1 MCSKANITYPCTWG
15 YRIIG
20 HNQDSVLAAIKQ
32 VFNDDNV
39 EAKWRF
45 SKNSKYVSLDY
56 HYIVNDDNQR
66 IEYFNKLAQ
75 CDKIIMVI

>member
-1 MCSKANITYPCTWG
+1 MEDMYTSFKSYFQ
-15 YRIIG
+15 G
-20 HNQDSVLAAIKQ
+20 HDVQARNLI
-32 VFNDDNV
+32 
-39 EAKWRF
+39 R
-45 SKNSKYVSLDY
+45 KYVSLDY